1 MKEATAVIPTDPT
14 TSTTL
19 PAKQEGAELDGSSSK
34 QVCLDNVASDAPKL
48 EVMCINEHAKL
59 PKRGSPLSAGYDL
72 SAAEEKTIQAG
83 GRAVVQT
90 GLKMKIPE
98 GCYGRVAPRSGLAV
112 RQGINTG
119 AGVIDADYRGEV
131 GVVLFNHG
139 STDFKVNIGDRIAQ
153 LILERICLAEI
164 EKVEQLDDTQRGA
177 GGFGSTGVAEK
188 K

>member
-1 MKEATAVIPTDPT
+1 MKEATSEVPTVPT
-14 TSTTL
+14 TASTL
-19 PAKQEGAELDGSSSK
+19 PAKREGAELDGSSSK
-34 QVCLDNVASDAPKL
+34 QVCLDTEVKDVPKL

-72 SAAEEKTIQAG
+72 SAAEEKTIEVG

-112 RQGINTG
+112 RNGINTG

-139 STDFKVNIGDRIAQ
+139 TTDFKVNIGDRIAQ
-153 LILERICLAEI
+153 LILEHICLAEV
-164 EKVEQLDDTQRGA
+164 EKVDQLDDTQRGE
-177 GGFGSTGVAEK
+177 GGFGSTGVTENK
-188 K
+188 